1 VKARADWVVTSSI
14 ALDLAEHLAER
25 DQKIIWAPDRHLGDY
40 VRRESGADIL
50 MWDGACIV
58 HEEFKA
64 RGIADLKN
72 VYPDAAVLV
81 HPESPASVLEL
92 ADHVGSTTQ
101 IINAA
106 MDMPNKRFIVATD
119 QGIFYKL
126 QQQAPDKEFIIAPT
140 AGEGATCRS
149 CANCPWMAMNELESL
164 AGVFDRDDNEV
175 FVDPAVGERAM
186 VPLRRMLE
194 FAAGLKLQVKG
205 QGRA

>member
-1 VKARADWVVTSSI
+1 
-14 ALDLAEHLAER
+14 
-25 DQKIIWAPDRHLGDY
+25 
-40 VRRESGADIL
+40 

-72 VYPDAAVLV
+72 VYPDAVVLA

-92 ADHVGSTTQ
+92 ADQVGSTTQ
-101 IINAA
+101 IIRAA
-106 MDMPNKRFIVATD
+106 KEMDRERFIVATD

-140 AGEGATCRS
+140 AGNGASCRS

-164 AGVFDRDDNEV
+164 ATVFDRDDNEI
-175 FVDPAVGERAM
+175 FVDPGLGKRAM
-186 VPLRRMLE
+186 VPLRRMLD
-194 FAAGLKLQVKG
+194 FAAELQVAV
-205 QGRA
+205 QGNA